1 VLRQTRHGV
10 FQGKQ
15 LNNQPDNNNRVA
27 LITGANGAIGQAIAR
42 QMAALPQYELVLVGR
57 NEQRMAETTAA
68 VQSATGNRRVRYQ
81 LADLSRQADIL
92 ALAGRWQGPL
102 HVLVNN
108 AAASPRRRQETAE
121 GTEVQWATNVLGYFW
136 LVRAFRDRLI
146 ASAPARIVNVASYYA
161 GDLDLTDV
169 EFEQRPYDNRRA
181 YRQSKQ
187 ANRML
192 TAAFAQRF
200 AGHNVVVNACHP
212 GDVNS
217 KLSND
222 LGFGGHESADEGART
237 PVWLATHPDAATV
250 SGQYFANERAVPDP
264 FVQDETA
271 VESLYQLC
279 LSYETA

>member
-1 VLRQTRHGV
+1 MTNETTE
-10 FQGKQ
+10 KTI
-15 LNNQPDNNNRVA
+15 RVV

-57 NEQRMAETTAA
+57 NEQRMAEATAA
-68 VQSATGNRRVRYQ
+68 VQSATGNRRVRYE

-92 ALAGRWQGPL
+92 DLAGRWQGPL

-108 AAASPRRRQETAE
+108 AAASPRRRQETPE
-121 GTEVQWATNVLGYFW
+121 GIEVQWATNVLGYFW
-136 LVRAFRDRLI
+136 LIRAFRDHLI

-161 GDLDLTDV
+161 GNLDLTDV
-169 EFEQRPYDNRRA
+169 EFEQRPYDNKRA

-187 ANRML
+187 ANRIL
-192 TAAFAQRF
+192 TAVFARRF
-200 AGHNVVVNACHP
+200 AGQGVVVNACHP

-217 KLSND
+217 QLSND

-237 PVWLATHPDAATV
+237 PVWLATHPDAAQV
-250 SGQYFANERAVPDP
+250 SGQYFAQKRSVPDP

-271 VESLYQLC
+271 VEALYRLC
-279 LSYETA
+279 LTYESA

>member
-1 VLRQTRHGV
+1 MSTATAE
-10 FQGKQ
+10 KTT
-15 LNNQPDNNNRVA
+15 RVA
-27 LITGANGAIGQAIAR
+27 LITGANGAIGRAIAR

-57 NEQRMAETTAA
+57 NEERMAATTAA
-68 VQSATGNRRVRYQ
+68 VQSATGNRQVRYE

-92 ALAGRWQGPL
+92 ALANEWSGPL

-108 AAASPRRRQETAE
+108 AAASPRHRQETPE
-121 GTEVQWATNVLGYFW
+121 GIEVQWATNVLGYFW
-136 LVRAFRDRLI
+136 LIRAFRDRLA
-146 ASAPARIVNVASYYA
+146 ASAPARVVNVASYYA

-169 EFEQRPYDNRRA
+169 EFKQRPYDNRRA

-192 TAAFAQRF
+192 TAAFARRF
-200 AGHNVVVNACHP
+200 AGQSVVVNACHP

-222 LGFGGHESADEGART
+222 LGFGGHESAEEGART

-271 VESLYQLC
+271 VETLYQLC
-279 LSYETA
+279 LTGSA

>member
-1 VLRQTRHGV
+1 MSNEAIEKTTRI
-10 FQGKQ
+10 
-15 LNNQPDNNNRVA
+15 A

-42 QMAALPQYELVLVGR
+42 QMAALSQYELVLVGR
-57 NEQRMAETTAA
+57 NEERMAETTAV
-68 VQSATGNRRVRYQ
+68 VQSATGNRRVRYE

-108 AAASPRRRQETAE
+108 AAASPRRRQETPE
-121 GTEVQWATNVLGYFW
+121 GIEVQWATNVLGYFW
-136 LVRAFRDRLI
+136 LIRALRDRLA
-146 ASAPARIVNVASYYA
+146 ASAPARVVNVASYYA

-169 EFEQRPYDNRRA
+169 EFKQRPYDNKRA

-192 TAAFAQRF
+192 TAAFARRF
-200 AGHNVVVNACHP
+200 AGQGVVVNACHP

-217 KLSND
+217 KLSSD
-222 LGFGGHESADEGART
+222 LGFGGHELAEEGART
-237 PVWLATHPDAATV
+237 PVWLATHPDAAQV
-250 SGQYFANERAVPDP
+250 SGQYFAQKRSLPDP

-271 VESLYQLC
+271 VETLYQLC
-279 LSYETA
+279 LTYE